1 MKPFHAHTPDAFL
14 RVLPRL
20 LGFAPRRCI
29 LLVAFNADHTCGL
42 LRFDL
47 PRRAGQTDLY
57 EAAFGL
63 LSAEPAPHYDAS
75 VLGAPPGPGDTT
87 VSDSAAGKLSAE
99 VPAASA
105 AAAGDS
111 SAGGDAVNDVAEG
124 ETSAGGF
131 AARGGANGET
141 SAGGIAEKGGATGA
155 KAMSA
160 ADVEWVRTLDNR
172 ARAMIGV
179 FCRIPHAESIL
190 PVVYT
195 DRSIGRIRASSSL
208 PWRDFVGEVLTY
220 AEIAGY
226 PVRDALVVSGSHWGH
241 YLAEPGTPA
250 VRRLSLPSDAPPDR

>member
-63 LSAEPAPHYDAS
+63 LSAEPAPHNDAS
-75 VLGAPPGPGDTT
+75 VVGAPPELGDTT
-87 VSDSAAGKLSAE
+87 ARDSAVGNRSAE
-99 VPAASA
+99 VPAVGAAVGA

-124 ETSAGGF
+124 ESSAGGF
-131 AARGGANGET
+131 AV
-141 SAGGIAEKGGATGA
+141 KGGATGA
-155 KAMSA
+155 KAMTA

-250 VRRLSLPSDAPPDR
+250 VRRLTLPSDAPPDR